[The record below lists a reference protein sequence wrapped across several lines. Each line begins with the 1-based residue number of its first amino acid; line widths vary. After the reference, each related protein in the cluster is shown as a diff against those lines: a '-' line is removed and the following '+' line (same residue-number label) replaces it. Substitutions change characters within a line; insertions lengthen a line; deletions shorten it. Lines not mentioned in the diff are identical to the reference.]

1 MNVTSPIFFLVLRSP
16 CTYRSMLFPGAL
28 QLSWY
33 WFKGHLLTHG
43 YGSNR
48 VAGNLPPGEGHKQI
62 SIKPNTFWA
71 KINKLFFF
79 FSAFFFTLFFF
90 YLFSF
95 YFSMVKQCEGFS
107 SGQQGPVFL
116 QFFFSLYKKSLFFL
130 FLFKNKFLFLFLLY
144 HRLLSNSFRT
154 WLLSNVK

>member
-1 MNVTSPIFFLVLRSP
+1 MLEHSSWMDCQMDGLMDKWMDQWMDGQIDGWIDGCLLRSP

-62 SIKPNTFWA
+62 SIK
-71 KINKLFFF
+71 
-79 FSAFFFTLFFF
+79 S
-90 YLFSF
+90 
-95 YFSMVKQCEGFS
+95 
-107 SGQQGPVFL
+107 
-116 QFFFSLYKKSLFFL
+116 
-130 FLFKNKFLFLFLLY
+130 
-144 HRLLSNSFRT
+144 
-154 WLLSNVK
+154 